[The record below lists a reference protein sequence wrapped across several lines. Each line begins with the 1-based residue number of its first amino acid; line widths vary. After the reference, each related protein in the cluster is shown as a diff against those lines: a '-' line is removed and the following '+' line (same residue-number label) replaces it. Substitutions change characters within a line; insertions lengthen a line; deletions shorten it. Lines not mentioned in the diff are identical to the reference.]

1 MLNIK
6 NIVEMNNSKI
16 SLFGRI
22 NWTTY
27 GLKTITVQEAI
38 SIIRD
43 GTFRLYDK
51 EHSNSYTLREITELM
66 QYNYK
71 GDDLQTLKEDY
82 LPAVSF
88 NGVYSNGIVE
98 YSSVTALDFDHI
110 HSQEEFTDL
119 YSSGRIE

>member
-1 MLNIK
+1 MSYNFFVANKTLCITIK
-6 NIVEMNNSKI
+6 NIVKMRNSKI
-16 SLFGRI
+16 TLFGRI

-71 GDDLQTLKEDY
+71 GDDLQT
-82 LPAVSF
+82 
-88 NGVYSNGIVE
+88 
-98 YSSVTALDFDHI
+98 
-110 HSQEEFTDL
+110 
-119 YSSGRIE
+119 